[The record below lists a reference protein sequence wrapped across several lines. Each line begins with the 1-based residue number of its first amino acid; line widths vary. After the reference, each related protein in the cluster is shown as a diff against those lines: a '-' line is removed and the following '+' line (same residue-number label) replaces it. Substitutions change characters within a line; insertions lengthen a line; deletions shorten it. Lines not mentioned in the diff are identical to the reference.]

1 MPHVNPLWGFLMN
14 RRSRPGL
21 SDYVLAA
28 VMLLARAACAGPAPT
43 QDDHG
48 VEVARPAIVV
58 FAAASLTDVLEKLGA
73 DFGKSTGIGVKFSFA
88 ASSVLARQI
97 EAGAAADIFFSADR
111 DWMDYLQSRKL
122 IQAESRRDVLGN
134 RLVLIA
140 PAAST
145 LSLKIAPQ
153 FELAAALG
161 KGRLATGDPDS
172 VPAGRYARA
181 ALTTLGVWNSVADHI
196 VRADNVRA
204 ALAFV
209 ERGEVPL
216 GIVYKTDALVDKGVR
231 IVDTFP
237 AESHP
242 RITYPIAL
250 TVGAK
255 SVAAQFAD
263 YLSKPAA
270 GVVFARYGFTSLQLT
285 LQGSSV
291 P

>member
-1 MPHVNPLWGFLMN
+1 
-14 RRSRPGL
+14 
-21 SDYVLAA
+21 LAA
-28 VMLLARAACAGPAPT
+28 LLLLVRASGAAPVPPR
-43 QDDHG
+43 DDQG
-48 VEVARPAIVV
+48 AEVARPAILV

-73 DFGKSTGIGVKFSFA
+73 DFGKSTGIGVKFVFA

-97 EAGAAADIFFSADR
+97 EAGASADIFFSADR
-111 DWMDYLQSRKL
+111 DWMDYLQNRKL
-122 IQAESRRDVLGN
+122 IQAESRRDLLGN

-145 LSLKIAPQ
+145 LNLKIAPQ

-181 ALTTLGVWNSVADHI
+181 ALTSLGVWNSVMDRI
-196 VRADNVRA
+196 VRAENVRA

-216 GIVYKTDALVDKGVR
+216 GIVYQTDALIDKGVR

-237 AESHP
+237 PESHP
-242 RITYPIAL
+242 PITYPIAL

-263 YLSKPAA
+263 YLSKPAVGA
-270 GVVFARYGFTSLQLT
+270 VFVRYGFTPLH
-285 LQGSSV
+285 
-291 P
+291 